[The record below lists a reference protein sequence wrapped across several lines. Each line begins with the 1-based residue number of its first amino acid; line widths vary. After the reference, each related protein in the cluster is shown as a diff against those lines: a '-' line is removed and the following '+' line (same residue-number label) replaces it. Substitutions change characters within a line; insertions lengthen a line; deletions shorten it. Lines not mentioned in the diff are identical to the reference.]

1 MQRPARRMSTTRSCR
16 DLTRAVWREE
26 FDPTF
31 DQMAEM
37 EARTAAHIVI
47 DDRRRG
53 VSIGVVRGRDEMAD
67 NIRVQDELF
76 GPTTFLPIAV
86 RGDHLALLRTRSV
99 SETGFE
105 LVSLA
110 IAETNNAGKYCAWTF
125 FDEADLRL
133 ALETLYARYEEIRV
147 DAPGVAE
154 SGFARA
160 ACVRPRR
167 LGRGCGVLG
176 TGLRRD
182 RPSTVGLRAGDG
194 RGVSRPISRSRRER
208 TGAPHPRPQAVLRP
222 PGRHLGGSVP
232 RRERSRAASTNGTS
246 YSSRAPIRTVATSAS
261 STSPRNSGRKRS
273 HVSTNSRRRRT
284 APARKPLGPE
294 RASPNTAAGCPG
306 AIKNYDFFSVLDI
319 EGVAQRPVEI
329 GARLEVEVAHCVGVE

>member
-1 MQRPARRMSTTRSCR
+1 MR

-37 EARTAAHIVI
+37 EAQTVADIVI

-53 VSIGVVRGRDEMAD
+53 VSIGVLHGRDEMAD
-67 NIRVQDELF
+67 NIHAQDELF
-76 GPTTFLPIAV
+76 GPTTYLPIAV

-110 IAETNNAGKYCAWTF
+110 IAETNAAGQYSAWTF

-133 ALETLYARYEEIRV
+133 ALETLYARYDEIRV
-147 DAPGVAE
+147 DAPGIAE
-154 SGFARA
+154 SRLLARA
-160 ACVRPRR
+160 ACVRARR
-167 LGRGCGVLG
+167 LGRGCGVLR

-194 RGVSRPISRSRRER
+194 GRNISPDHRDLVAS
-208 TGAPHPRPQAVLRP
+208 APELHAVARKPFFAPQAVIAVQRSSA
-222 PGRHLGGSVP
+222 RA
-232 RRERSRAASTNGTS
+232 SRAASTNGTS
-246 YSSRAPIRTVATSAS
+246 
-261 STSPRNSGRKRS
+261 
-273 HVSTNSRRRRT
+273 
-284 APARKPLGPE
+284 
-294 RASPNTAAGCPG
+294 
-306 AIKNYDFFSVLDI
+306 
-319 EGVAQRPVEI
+319 
-329 GARLEVEVAHCVGVE
+329 